1 MAPGGRDFFR
11 SNAFL
16 PAGGAGLRFMLSKT
30 YHVNLRADLAAG
42 KNEHTFSMGVS
53 EAF

>member
-1 MAPGGRDFFR
+1 
-11 SNAFL
+11 
-16 PAGGAGLRFMLSKT
+16 
-30 YHVNLRADLAAG
+30 VNFRADIAAG